1 VLLFVPT
8 MVLTGLR
15 TSLTVLALFVAVA
28 PAALLPS
35 EPVRLVAWGTLLLVC
50 TSADK
55 SQGRGPLEFRPPTVA
70 PPAFN
75 RLYGRRCAL
84 TVHICAP

>member
-50 TSADK
+50 SGFIRSRLQIGLRSAAAHV
-55 SQGRGPLEFRPPTVA
+55 SR
-70 PPAFN
+70 
-75 RLYGRRCAL
+75 
-84 TVHICAP
+84 